1 MKFMTKWGLSGAAY
15 GLLGGSVGGTVGRW
29 AAFFFL
35 VPQTFESAR
44 HLEQKTHEF
53 ERIPAA

>member
-1 MKFMTKWGLSGAAY
+1 MTKWGLSGAAY

-44 HLEQKTHEF
+44 QLEQKTHEF